1 MEAAVRE
8 ARRWGGHDRWVLQE
22 TLDYVDLLLTY
33 VRERIAHEG
42 RLTSEV
48 SAALADPAL
57 DLLGELRDVGAD
69 EQHPD
74 YATMIDCEL
83 AELLSPA
90 SPKAPQVVTSAPVEV
105 QTVCCRDSRGAIF
118 AAILRAVADA
128 RGDER

>member
-90 SPKAPQVVTSAPVEV
+90 SPKAPQVVTAAGRGSNGLLPRLAW
-105 QTVCCRDSRGAIF
+105 RDI